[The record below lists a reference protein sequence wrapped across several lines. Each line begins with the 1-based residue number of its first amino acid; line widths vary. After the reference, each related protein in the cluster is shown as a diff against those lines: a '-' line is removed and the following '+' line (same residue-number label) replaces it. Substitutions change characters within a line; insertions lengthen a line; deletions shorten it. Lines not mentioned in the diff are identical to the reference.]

1 MRQAFIAAAVG
12 AILSTSSVVAA
23 HASVINMTFTGVV
36 DGGFGDANVGDPF
49 SLAISYESTTAN
61 TGVTPGFGV
70 FNALLSLN
78 LTAGTFVATSSA
90 AAEIQIDNNPGGGF
104 HDRFGVVSRASDGL
118 TGTNNGVPVN
128 FFFMRL
134 DDSTDSAF
142 STADALPT
150 ALSLAAFDGKS
161 FGIFFEGIDNSIS
174 GRITGISR
182 PGEVPLPAALP
193 LFLTGLGV
201 LGLLGRRRRK
211 NRSASSAA

>member
-12 AILSTSSVVAA
+12 AILSTSSAVAA

-49 SLAISYESTTAN
+49 SLAISYESTAAN
-61 TGVTPGFGV
+61 LGDSTFGV

-142 STADALPT
+142 STADALPI

-161 FGIFFEGIDNSIS
+161 FGIFFENVDNSIS

-193 LFLTGLGV
+193 LFVTGLGV
-201 LGLLGRRRRK
+201 LGLLGRGRKK
-211 NRSASSAA
+211 NRSASLAA